1 MLFRI
6 IVQFLLGY
14 VNIQIEGYF
23 IERFMNICI
32 SKKILLWNIKR
43 EKSSI
48 LYANIGIQDFK
59 KMKSVA
65 KKTKCKVKI
74 MNKKGLPFLFHKYKK
89 RKFFIILL
97 ASFLIGLFGLSHFI
111 WNIEIKGETAI
122 PQEEIFKTLE
132 ENGLKIGNL
141 KSKTDTNQV
150 IRDIRL
156 KRDDIAWMGI
166 SLKGTNAIVE
176 IVDAKKKPDIIK
188 SDEYCNIVADKEGM
202 ITKINVQNGT
212 AEKAV
217 GDIVKKGD
225 VLVGGYLEGKYTD
238 PIYVHAIADI
248 QAKVWY
254 TKTEKVLMKQE
265 ETIQTENKENKYS
278 IKFSNFQINLYKK
291 LSKFENYDT
300 IWVNKKIK
308 LFNDFYLPIEIE
320 KRTNI
325 EKITQKKTYE
335 REEAIQMAKEKAEK
349 ELEDT
354 IPKTETIVNKQS
366 NLIEKDGQIE
376 VKVIYEVLESI
387 GTKEKM

>member
-212 AEKAV
+212 AEKVV

-254 TKTEKVLMKQE
+254 TKTEKVLMEQE